1 MEGIWEWSST
11 GKQFSIDDWNPGE
24 PDNDD
29 NQDCLQIYQSSDY
42 HWDDVGCSVHN
53 YYICEAR

>member
-24 PDNDD
+24 PNNDD

-53 YYICEAR
+53 YYIC